1 MNTGS
6 MTPARLLWNTQVEEH
21 LSKNRRFQGI
31 PAIEHSAGGRLYAAW
46 YGGKDGETCGNFVM
60 VEKSDDNGCTWSD
73 GWLVIEHEDPTCRC
87 FDPCLWQAPD
97 GRLWIFWAQAEIGLF
112 DGRVGV
118 WAISTGDAES
128 ERPTFTEP
136 VRIANGIMLNK
147 PTVLSTGEWLMPC
160 SLWADVFSELAGPG
174 HPELADEVGA
184 NVYIS
189 RDQGKTFEH
198 LSCANIPGRVYD
210 EHSIIELGDGRLWML
225 TRTLYGVGQAFSSD
239 RGRTWDHIGPSGHTG
254 PNSRFHIHRLSTGDL
269 LMVNHVNPTNAMSD
283 QPWKRRDNLMA
294 MLSKDEGRTWIGG
307 LMLDARAQVSYPDA
321 FEAPD
326 GRIFVIYDRERY
338 AAKEILMAVFRPEDV
353 EEGMLVSPDAQL
365 RMIVNKA
372 DGETLHS

>member
-1 MNTGS
+1 
-6 MTPARLLWNTQVEEH
+6 
-21 LSKNRRFQGI
+21 
-31 PAIEHSAGGRLYAAW
+31 
-46 YGGKDGETCGNFVM
+46 
-60 VEKSDDNGCTWSD
+60 
-73 GWLVIEHEDPTCRC
+73 
-87 FDPCLWQAPD
+87 
-97 GRLWIFWAQAEIGLF
+97 
-112 DGRVGV
+112 
-118 WAISTGDAES
+118 
-128 ERPTFTEP
+128 
-136 VRIANGIMLNK
+136 MLNK

-210 EHSIIELGDGRLWML
+210 EHFIIELRDGRLWML

-239 RGRTWDHIGPSGHTG
+239 RGRTWENIGPSGHTG
-254 PNSRFHIHRLSTGDL
+254 PNSRFHIRRLSSGGL

-283 QPWKRRDNLMA
+283 KPWKRRDNLMA
-294 MLSKDEGRTWIGG
+294 MISKDDGETWIGG
-307 LMLDARAQVSYPDA
+307 LMLDTREQVSYPDA

-338 AAKEILMAVFRPEDV
+338 NAKEILMAVFRPEDV
-353 EEGMLVSPDAQL
+353 EEGMLVSADARL
-365 RMIVNKA
+365 RAVVNQA
-372 DGETLHS
+372 GGEPLK